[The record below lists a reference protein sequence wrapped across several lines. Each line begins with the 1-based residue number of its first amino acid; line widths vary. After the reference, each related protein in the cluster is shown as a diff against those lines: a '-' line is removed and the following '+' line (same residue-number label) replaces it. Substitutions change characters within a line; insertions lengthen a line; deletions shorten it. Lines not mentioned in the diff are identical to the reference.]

1 MQNSSFPKQLEG
13 RGCGSIRS
21 VSFSTKTW
29 NIEHKKRVKSPPPHP
44 DRGSRQSC
52 AWSTAKFIHYF
63 KRQNPSFFKH
73 NSSLSMQNS
82 SSLLASGSFTV
93 VMDGSAAQ
101 RAVQS
106 GSIVS
111 VSIFSLL
118 YYKIDIFQSEINILK
133 TGNQDSTIGNQDSSM
148 ISPAFQNWQ
157 NEKVDSFKHFLN
169 PFKPFLNPF

>member
-29 NIEHKKRVKSPPPHP
+29 NIEHKKRVKNPPPHP

-82 SSLLASGSFTV
+82 SSFTRLRQLHGRDGRICGPTRSPIRVDRFRVHLLPV
-93 VMDGSAAQ
+93 ILQ
-101 RAVQS
+101 NRH
-106 GSIVS
+106 
-111 VSIFSLL
+111 FS
-118 YYKIDIFQSEINILK
+118 
-133 TGNQDSTIGNQDSSM
+133 IGNQHSENRKSGFHNRKSGFLHD
-148 ISPAFQNWQ
+148 ISCFPKLTEWKSWQ
-157 NEKVDSFKHFLN
+157 F
-169 PFKPFLNPF
+169 